1 MLKYHHP
8 DKDVEIWAQDE
19 ARLGLQPVT
28 RKVWAVKGQRPVALH
43 ERKYEWLYAYSYVK
57 PSTGDNF
64 WVLMPEARTDVM
76 ALTLQEFSQYH
87 NPKQNKIIILL
98 IDRAGWHMSPDLE
111 IPANIRLFP
120 LPPYTPQLQPVEC
133 IIPLLKESVA
143 NRSFKDM
150 DTLED
155 TLVNRCKWLMKHI
168 DIVKGA
174 VGFDWIVNIEGRTD

>member
-1 MLKYHHP
+1 
-8 DKDVEIWAQDE
+8 
-19 ARLGLQPVT
+19 
-28 RKVWAVKGQRPVALH
+28 
-43 ERKYEWLYAYSYVK
+43 
-57 PSTGDNF
+57 
-64 WVLMPEARTDVM
+64 MPEARTDVM
-76 ALTLQEFSQYH
+76 ALTLREFSQYH

-174 VGFDWIVNIEGRTD
+174 VGFDWIVNI